1 MNKEFDFNYEEKRP
15 ISKFTPEQMRDG
27 LLRLSAMREAIKN
40 CKERRDREENE
51 NKGLLNL

>member
-1 MNKEFDFNYEEKRP
+1 MNKEFDFNYEENRP
-15 ISKFTPEQMRDG
+15 IRKFTPEQMRDG